1 MVNTISEKADVIRI
15 LKNNTADDEFLNISR
30 KVKQKVEKLNREIK
44 SRHEQKY
51 ERDNIK
57 IVESASRNR
66 RFRKTKR
73 KRHNRDRKM
82 TG

>member
-15 LKNNTADDEFLNISR
+15 LKNNIADDEFLNISR
-30 KVKQKVEKLNREIK
+30 NVKQKVEKLNREIK

>member
-15 LKNNTADDEFLNISR
+15 LKNNIADDEFLNISR